1 MMTETFQIR
10 TYGKGELAQLYAPHV
25 TPAAA
30 CRKLMHWISL
40 QPQLVEALK
49 RYGLKEN
56 SRTFTPIQVRLIV
69 EALGEP

>member
-1 MMTETFQIR
+1 MDTHFQIR
-10 TYGKGELAQLYAPHV
+10 AYGKGELAQLYAPHV

-40 QPQLVEALK
+40 QPQLVEDLK
-49 RYGLKEN
+49 CYGFTAG